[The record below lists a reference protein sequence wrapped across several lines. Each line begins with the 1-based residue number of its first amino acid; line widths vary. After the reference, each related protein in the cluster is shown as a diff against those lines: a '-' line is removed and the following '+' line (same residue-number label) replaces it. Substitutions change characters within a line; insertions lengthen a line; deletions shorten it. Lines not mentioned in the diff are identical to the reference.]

1 LPAKKVELVDATAI
15 GEVISSTIT
24 GFIAECWQNE
34 DEDGLPAVI
43 RPGFGSFL
51 KAETEDNLSILA
63 VVYNV
68 ITGPQDNNHRA
79 APLRMSREQ
88 LKVEQP
94 HIFALLRTEI
104 HAVTVGYSTGGKTI
118 QHLPPQPPQV
128 HDFVHK
134 ATDAEI
140 TELTES
146 MEFLRLIAAVSA
158 VPSDELLSATVRNAY
173 DARGSDYPF
182 LVRAGQA
189 LSHLYRDDYDRLV
202 SVLRKLN
209 PNR

>member
-1 LPAKKVELVDATAI
+1 VPAKKVEVTDATAI
-15 GEVISSTIT
+15 GEVISATIT
-24 GFIAECWQNE
+24 GFIAECWT
-34 DEDGLPAVI
+34 DEDDYGLPAVT

-51 KAETEDNLSILA
+51 KAETEDKLSIFA

-88 LKVEQP
+88 LKIEQP

-104 HAVTVGYSTGGKTI
+104 HAVTVGFATGTKTV

-128 HDFVHK
+128 HDFVHRCTK
-134 ATDAEI
+134 EDIA
-140 TELTES
+140 ELTNS
-146 MEFLRLIAAVSA
+146 MDFLRLVAAVSA
-158 VPSDELLSATVRNAY
+158 VPSDELLAATVRNAY
-173 DARGSDYPF
+173 DARGADYPF

-209 PNR
+209 PQ